1 VGPASAGGRRL
12 RRPAA
17 RRSGRVLCS
26 SCIFSTMKCMNET
39 VGTWLVAR
47 VSRVRWSR
55 RDYGGGA
62 LSLKSA

>member
-1 VGPASAGGRRL
+1 
-12 RRPAA
+12 
-17 RRSGRVLCS
+17 VLCS